1 MRYFESKEKTAEL
14 LRLAVPHMAGQ
25 AAGFHPISY
34 TIWYEHL
41 AKINPALQSALDV
54 RLAEKTP
61 LSEQE
66 TYELFTKYIV
76 NRDTEITERLEAQ
89 LTQVLVNVRQSA
101 ANLGQQAA
109 QYNASL
115 TRHEERLQQQL
126 DVPTLGNLIATL
138 VGETTRMRTSAQ
150 TVQEEMGATSAE
162 VSRLREQLE
171 KAQGQALF
179 DALTELH
186 NRRAF
191 EQSLAQMLTSA
202 VENASPCSLL
212 MLDIDNFKQVND
224 TYGHVF
230 GDKVIRYVAQ
240 RISLSIKGRDVAA
253 RYGGEEFAILLPDTT
268 VQGAAVLAEQIRLT
282 VARGKIH
289 RVGTTEPIAGVTV
302 SVGVAESLAGD
313 TVEELTGRADQ
324 ALYKSKQAGRNRVTV
339 AATAKT
345 Q

>member
-14 LRLAVPHMAGQ
+14 LRLTVPLMAAQ

-34 TIWYEHL
+34 TVWYEHL
-41 AKINPALQSALDV
+41 AKINPALQGALDA
-54 RLAEKTP
+54 RLTEKTP

-66 TYELFTKYIV
+66 THELFTKFIV
-76 NRDTEITERLEAQ
+76 TRDTDVTERLEAQ
-89 LTQVLVNVRQSA
+89 LLQVLANVRESA
-101 ANLGQQAA
+101 VKLGHQAA

-115 TRHEERLQQQL
+115 TRHEERLQQQI
-126 DVPTLGNLIATL
+126 DVPTLGDLIAAL
-138 VGETTRMRTSAQ
+138 VGETTHMRTSAQ
-150 TVQEEMGATSAE
+150 TLQEEMGATTAE
-162 VSRLREQLE
+162 VGRLREQLE
-171 KAQGQALF
+171 KAQGQALV

-191 EQSLAQMLTSA
+191 EQALAQMLTSA
-202 VENASPCSLL
+202 AESASPCSLL
-212 MLDIDNFKQVND
+212 MADIDNFKRVND

-268 VQGAAVLAEQIRLT
+268 VQGGLVLAEQIRTT

-289 RVGTTEPIAGVTV
+289 RAGAAEQIAGVTD
-302 SVGVAESLAGD
+302 SIGVAESLPGD
-313 TVEELTGRADQ
+313 GVEELTARADE
-324 ALYKSKQAGRNRVTV
+324 ALYKSKQAGRNCVTSAG
-339 AATAKT
+339 AAKDP
-345 Q
+345 

>member
-14 LRLAVPHMAGQ
+14 LRLAVPLMAGQ

-41 AKINPALQSALDV
+41 AKINPPLQSALDARV
-54 RLAEKTP
+54 AEKTP

-66 TYELFTKYIV
+66 TYELFSKFIV
-76 NRDTEITERLEAQ
+76 TRDTDITQRLEAQ
-89 LTQVLVNVRQSA
+89 LVQVLANVRQSA
-101 ANLGQQAA
+101 ANLGRQAA
-109 QYNASL
+109 QYNESL
-115 TRHEERLQQQL
+115 TRHEERLQQQI
-126 DVPTLGNLIATL
+126 DVPTLADLIAAL

-150 TVQEEMGATSAE
+150 TLQEEMGATSAE

-171 KAQGQALF
+171 KAQGQALV

-186 NRRAF
+186 NRRSF
-191 EQSLAQMLTSA
+191 EQALAQMLASA
-202 VENASPCSLL
+202 AESASTCSLL
-212 MLDIDNFKQVND
+212 MADIDHFKQVND

-253 RYGGEEFAILLPDTT
+253 RYGGEEFAILLPETT
-268 VQGAAVLAEQIRLT
+268 VQGASVLAEQIRTT

-289 RVGTTEPIAGVTV
+289 RVGATEAIAGVTI
-302 SVGVAESLAGD
+302 SIGVAESIPGD
-313 TVEELTGRADQ
+313 TVEELTARADQ
-324 ALYKSKQAGRNRVTV
+324 ALYKSKQAGRNRVTS
-339 AATAKT
+339 AGSPKT